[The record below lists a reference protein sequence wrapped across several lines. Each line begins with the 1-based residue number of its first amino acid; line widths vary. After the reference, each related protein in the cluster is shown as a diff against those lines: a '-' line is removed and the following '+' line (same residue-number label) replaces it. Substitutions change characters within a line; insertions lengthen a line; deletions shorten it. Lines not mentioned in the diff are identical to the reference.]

1 MHFGIVRPRIWCFVA
16 AWPLLGLA
24 SCANTE
30 IEPLRRENQ
39 QLREQVATLT
49 EQVAAERSTS
59 ERMAREL
66 AQVRGFS
73 AEDLKKI
80 FAPERIL
87 IDKLSGGENY
97 DSQPGDDGVTV
108 YFKPVD
114 RDGDAIKAAGDIRV
128 ELFDLADPAGG
139 RPFATQT
146 IPVADAGRHW
156 YGKLMTYH
164 YTVKCPWQARP
175 KNAEITVRVTFVDY
189 ITQRVMT
196 AQSVVTVRP

>member
-1 MHFGIVRPRIWCFVA
+1 MHSRTAPPRAWHIVAIL
-16 AWPLLGLA
+16 PLVGLA
-24 SCANTE
+24 GCANNE
-30 IEPLRRENQ
+30 MEPLRRENQ

-49 EQVAAERSTS
+49 EQVAAERATS

-80 FAPERIL
+80 FSPERIL

-97 DSQPGDDGVTV
+97 DAQPGDDGVTV

-114 RDGDAIKAAGDIRV
+114 RDGDTIKAAGDIRV

-146 IPVADAGRHW
+146 IPVSDAGRHW

-164 YTVKCPWQARP
+164 YTVKCPWQGRP
-175 KNAEITVRVTFVDY
+175 KNPEITVRVTFVDY

-196 AQSVVTVRP
+196 AQAVVTVQP